1 MIFSTVSQRK
11 AAIIAGTSL
20 ILMALTAA
28 FAYGWVFNSL
38 IVPNDD
44 AATVKAIRASL
55 FLFQL
60 GILGWLLILILD
72 IVAAWA
78 LYRFFRPINNGFSL
92 LAALLRVVYTVFLA
106 TAIYKLY
113 MVVVVINDPKSV
125 AFSTTEFN
133 HEVMHFINAFITIWT
148 IGLIVFGLHLAG
160 LSYLAIKHHAIHNTF
175 SIFLAIAAFSYIVL
189 SIAKIVLPAY
199 QSQIATAESILS
211 APMAISEI
219 GFAVW
224 LLIKGGKAETNQ

>member
-1 MIFSTVSQRK
+1 MNSSKISQRK
-11 AAIIAGTSL
+11 AAIIAGASL
-20 ILMALTAA
+20 ILMALAAA

-38 IVPNDD
+38 IVPND
-44 AATVKAIRASL
+44 AAASVKAIKTSL

-72 IVAAWA
+72 IVVAWA

-92 LAALLRVVYTVFLA
+92 LAALLRVVYTAFLA

-133 HEVMHFINAFITIWT
+133 HEVMHFINAFTHIWT
-148 IGLIVFGLHLAG
+148 LGLIVFGLHLAVLAY
-160 LSYLAIKHHAIHNTF
+160 LSLKSSFVPKFLGIL
-175 SIFLAIAAFSYIVL
+175 LAIAAFGYIVI
-189 SIAKIVLPAY
+189 STSKQFIP
-199 QSQIATAESILS
+199 QNQIATVEMVLS
-211 APMAISEI
+211 LPMALGEI
-219 GFAVW
+219 GLAIW
-224 LLIKGGKAETNQ
+224 LWIKGGKAKMV